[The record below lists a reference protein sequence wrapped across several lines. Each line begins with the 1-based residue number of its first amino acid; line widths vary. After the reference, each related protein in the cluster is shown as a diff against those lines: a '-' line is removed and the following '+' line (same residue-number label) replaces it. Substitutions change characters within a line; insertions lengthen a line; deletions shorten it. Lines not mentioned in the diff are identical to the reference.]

1 MKLISVAVIAAAGV
15 CGGLIGY
22 ALVDISCEGDCA
34 TPLGA
39 GVLIGSVLCAVGVAV
54 VVSLTLR
61 AMIVRPTA
69 TRRRRSKAVPASRI

>member
-1 MKLISVAVIAAAGV
+1 MAVIVAAGV

-39 GVLIGSVLCAVGVAV
+39 GVLIGSAVCAAGVAV

-69 TRRRRSKAVPASRI
+69 KRRRRSKAVLKFRGHET